1 MTRTYV
7 PNIGPLNAK
16 IACIGE
22 GPGEKEERYKI
33 PFHPDAPAGEMLTNV

>member
-1 MTRTYV
+1 MTRTFV

-16 IACIGE
+16 IAVVGE

-33 PFHPDAPAGEMLTNV
+33 PFHPDAPA